1 MPSRSNMGL
10 NFSRPNARL
19 LLLLQLSIFDEPLSM
34 TGCHGCLGQDSRTG
48 AGEDWSSA
56 GEY

>member
-1 MPSRSNMGL
+1 MGL